1 MFNNFSILSE
11 LIVEN
16 RTLAERFLENLSSVY
31 RYVIQN
37 LKRDTVPVS
46 EELDFLRS
54 YLYLIGMRY
63 ENAISVDVDE
73 QLERTD
79 GRIPPVCL
87 QLLVENAIKHNR
99 LSVHQPLHIHV
110 FREGNHIVVKNDLCP
125 VSSDLSSTGIG
136 QRNIIERYFL
146 LCEEKPVIKKSEHSY
161 IVKLPIY
168 PTIMHIL
175 IIEDE
180 KRNFNRLKRLLEE
193 IDGTFRIDGPLAS
206 IVEAV
211 EWLQAHP
218 APELIFADIRLS
230 DGLSFDVLRRTAVPS
245 PVIFTTAYDEYAI
258 QAFKYNSFDYLLK
271 PVKADELAAAMEK
284 VRRASSPQTN
294 GEEVRQLLEY
304 MRQSNYRYRER
315 FLLPYRDGY
324 ISVQVKDISH
334 IALDERNTLLC
345 LNNGTSETVP
355 YSLDEL
361 ESQLNPDV
369 FFRANRQ
376 YLIHIDSILSIN
388 NWFNSRLKIRLKKY
402 PDVEIIVSRERAAEL
417 KDG

>member
-161 IVKLPIY
+161 IVNNYRGTGIGKKLV
-168 PTIMHIL
+168 T
-175 IIEDE
+175 
-180 KRNFNRLKRLLEE
+180 
-193 IDGTFRIDGPLAS
+193 
-206 IVEAV
+206 
-211 EWLQAHP
+211 
-218 APELIFADIRLS
+218 
-230 DGLSFDVLRRTAVPS
+230 
-245 PVIFTTAYDEYAI
+245 YAI
-258 QAFKYNSFDYLLK
+258 NHLQVTKVDVNEQNIQAVGFYKYIGFNVYKRSDL
-271 PVKADELAAAMEK
+271 D
-284 VRRASSPQTN
+284 
-294 GEEVRQLLEY
+294 GEGKEYPILHMQL
-304 MRQSNYRYRER
+304 
-315 FLLPYRDGY
+315 
-324 ISVQVKDISH
+324 
-334 IALDERNTLLC
+334 
-345 LNNGTSETVP
+345 
-355 YSLDEL
+355 
-361 ESQLNPDV
+361 
-369 FFRANRQ
+369 
-376 YLIHIDSILSIN
+376 
-388 NWFNSRLKIRLKKY
+388 
-402 PDVEIIVSRERAAEL
+402 
-417 KDG
+417 

>member
-136 QRNIIERYFL
+136 TTEHHRAL
-146 LCEEKPVIKKSEHSY
+146 LPVVRGKACHQ
-161 IVKLPIY
+161 
-168 PTIMHIL
+168 
-175 IIEDE
+175 E
-180 KRNFNRLKRLLEE
+180 KRTFIYSQITYYTRRL
-193 IDGTFRIDGPLAS
+193 
-206 IVEAV
+206 
-211 EWLQAHP
+211 
-218 APELIFADIRLS
+218 
-230 DGLSFDVLRRTAVPS
+230 
-245 PVIFTTAYDEYAI
+245 
-258 QAFKYNSFDYLLK
+258 
-271 PVKADELAAAMEK
+271 
-284 VRRASSPQTN
+284 
-294 GEEVRQLLEY
+294 
-304 MRQSNYRYRER
+304 
-315 FLLPYRDGY
+315 
-324 ISVQVKDISH
+324 
-334 IALDERNTLLC
+334 C
-345 LNNGTSETVP
+345 TS
-355 YSLDEL
+355 
-361 ESQLNPDV
+361 
-369 FFRANRQ
+369 
-376 YLIHIDSILSIN
+376 
-388 NWFNSRLKIRLKKY
+388 
-402 PDVEIIVSRERAAEL
+402 
-417 KDG
+417 

>member
-1 MFNNFSILSE
+1 
-11 LIVEN
+11 
-16 RTLAERFLENLSSVY
+16 
-31 RYVIQN
+31 
-37 LKRDTVPVS
+37 
-46 EELDFLRS
+46 
-54 YLYLIGMRY
+54 
-63 ENAISVDVDE
+63 
-73 QLERTD
+73 
-79 GRIPPVCL
+79 
-87 QLLVENAIKHNR
+87 
-99 LSVHQPLHIHV
+99 
-110 FREGNHIVVKNDLCP
+110 
-125 VSSDLSSTGIG
+125 
-136 QRNIIERYFL
+136 
-146 LCEEKPVIKKSEHSY
+146 
-161 IVKLPIY
+161 
-168 PTIMHIL
+168 MHIL

-294 GEEVRQLLEY
+294 GE
-304 MRQSNYRYRER
+304 
-315 FLLPYRDGY
+315 D
-324 ISVQVKDISH
+324 VQVKDISH

-417 KDG
+417 KGWLDR

>member
-146 LCEEKPVIKKSEHSY
+146 LCEEKKREHSY
-161 IVKLPIY
+161 IVKLPIIPDDY
-168 PTIMHIL
+168 
-175 IIEDE
+175 
-180 KRNFNRLKRLLEE
+180 
-193 IDGTFRIDGPLAS
+193 
-206 IVEAV
+206 
-211 EWLQAHP
+211 AHP
-218 APELIFADIRLS
+218 DH
-230 DGLSFDVLRRTAVPS
+230 RR
-245 PVIFTTAYDEYAI
+245 
-258 QAFKYNSFDYLLK
+258 
-271 PVKADELAAAMEK
+271 
-284 VRRASSPQTN
+284 
-294 GEEVRQLLEY
+294 
-304 MRQSNYRYRER
+304 
-315 FLLPYRDGY
+315 
-324 ISVQVKDISH
+324 
-334 IALDERNTLLC
+334 
-345 LNNGTSETVP
+345 
-355 YSLDEL
+355 
-361 ESQLNPDV
+361 
-369 FFRANRQ
+369 
-376 YLIHIDSILSIN
+376 
-388 NWFNSRLKIRLKKY
+388 
-402 PDVEIIVSRERAAEL
+402 
-417 KDG
+417 

>member
-110 FREGNHIVVKNDLCP
+110 FREGNHIVVKNDL
-125 VSSDLSSTGIG
+125 
-136 QRNIIERYFL
+136 FL

-161 IVKLPIY
+161 IVKLPIIPDDY
-168 PTIMHIL
+168 
-175 IIEDE
+175 
-180 KRNFNRLKRLLEE
+180 
-193 IDGTFRIDGPLAS
+193 
-206 IVEAV
+206 
-211 EWLQAHP
+211 AHP
-218 APELIFADIRLS
+218 DH
-230 DGLSFDVLRRTAVPS
+230 RR
-245 PVIFTTAYDEYAI
+245 
-258 QAFKYNSFDYLLK
+258 
-271 PVKADELAAAMEK
+271 
-284 VRRASSPQTN
+284 
-294 GEEVRQLLEY
+294 
-304 MRQSNYRYRER
+304 
-315 FLLPYRDGY
+315 
-324 ISVQVKDISH
+324 
-334 IALDERNTLLC
+334 
-345 LNNGTSETVP
+345 
-355 YSLDEL
+355 
-361 ESQLNPDV
+361 
-369 FFRANRQ
+369 
-376 YLIHIDSILSIN
+376 
-388 NWFNSRLKIRLKKY
+388 
-402 PDVEIIVSRERAAEL
+402 
-417 KDG
+417 

>member
-146 LCEEKPVIKKSEHSY
+146 LCEEKPVIKKSEHLY
-161 IVKLPIY
+161 IVKLPIIPDDY
-168 PTIMHIL
+168 
-175 IIEDE
+175 
-180 KRNFNRLKRLLEE
+180 
-193 IDGTFRIDGPLAS
+193 
-206 IVEAV
+206 
-211 EWLQAHP
+211 AHP
-218 APELIFADIRLS
+218 DHRSSLCKVSRLNTTRAE
-230 DGLSFDVLRRTAVPS
+230 RRV
-245 PVIFTTAYDEYAI
+245 E
-258 QAFKYNSFDYLLK
+258 
-271 PVKADELAAAMEK
+271 
-284 VRRASSPQTN
+284 
-294 GEEVRQLLEY
+294 
-304 MRQSNYRYRER
+304 
-315 FLLPYRDGY
+315 
-324 ISVQVKDISH
+324 
-334 IALDERNTLLC
+334 
-345 LNNGTSETVP
+345 
-355 YSLDEL
+355 
-361 ESQLNPDV
+361 
-369 FFRANRQ
+369 
-376 YLIHIDSILSIN
+376 ILS
-388 NWFNSRLKIRLKKY
+388 
-402 PDVEIIVSRERAAEL
+402 
-417 KDG
+417 

>member
-79 GRIPPVCL
+79 GQIPPVCL

-161 IVKLPIY
+161 IVKLPIIPDDY
-168 PTIMHIL
+168 
-175 IIEDE
+175 
-180 KRNFNRLKRLLEE
+180 
-193 IDGTFRIDGPLAS
+193 
-206 IVEAV
+206 
-211 EWLQAHP
+211 AHP
-218 APELIFADIRLS
+218 DH
-230 DGLSFDVLRRTAVPS
+230 RR
-245 PVIFTTAYDEYAI
+245 
-258 QAFKYNSFDYLLK
+258 
-271 PVKADELAAAMEK
+271 
-284 VRRASSPQTN
+284 
-294 GEEVRQLLEY
+294 
-304 MRQSNYRYRER
+304 
-315 FLLPYRDGY
+315 
-324 ISVQVKDISH
+324 
-334 IALDERNTLLC
+334 
-345 LNNGTSETVP
+345 
-355 YSLDEL
+355 
-361 ESQLNPDV
+361 
-369 FFRANRQ
+369 
-376 YLIHIDSILSIN
+376 
-388 NWFNSRLKIRLKKY
+388 
-402 PDVEIIVSRERAAEL
+402 
-417 KDG
+417 

>member
-161 IVKLPIY
+161 IVKLPIIPY
-168 PTIMHIL
+168 YY
-175 IIEDE
+175 E
-180 KRNFNRLKRLLEE
+180 
-193 IDGTFRIDGPLAS
+193 
-206 IVEAV
+206 
-211 EWLQAHP
+211 HP
-218 APELIFADIRLS
+218 DH
-230 DGLSFDVLRRTAVPS
+230 RR
-245 PVIFTTAYDEYAI
+245 
-258 QAFKYNSFDYLLK
+258 
-271 PVKADELAAAMEK
+271 
-284 VRRASSPQTN
+284 
-294 GEEVRQLLEY
+294 
-304 MRQSNYRYRER
+304 
-315 FLLPYRDGY
+315 
-324 ISVQVKDISH
+324 
-334 IALDERNTLLC
+334 
-345 LNNGTSETVP
+345 
-355 YSLDEL
+355 
-361 ESQLNPDV
+361 
-369 FFRANRQ
+369 
-376 YLIHIDSILSIN
+376 
-388 NWFNSRLKIRLKKY
+388 
-402 PDVEIIVSRERAAEL
+402 
-417 KDG
+417 